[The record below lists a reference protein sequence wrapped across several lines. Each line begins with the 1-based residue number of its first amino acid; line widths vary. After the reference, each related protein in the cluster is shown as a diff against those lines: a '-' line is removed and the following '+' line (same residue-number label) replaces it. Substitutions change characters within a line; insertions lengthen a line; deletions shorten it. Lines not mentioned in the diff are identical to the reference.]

1 MVQLEVERRNQFK
14 QDNYINFY
22 IIQCEQNRFTYKVF
36 YKECGG
42 LFGRKNWTT
51 SRGKRPVW
59 QCNNRYKVKGIQG
72 CTNRHTDEKT
82 LQQAFLRAVEIL
94 RENEEKLQEKWGNFS
109 EDQKLEKYYAAKLK
123 ESLNSNQEEFNGRKM

>member
-1 MVQLEVERRNQFK
+1 VEVYLAER
-14 QDNYINFY
+14 
-22 IIQCEQNRFTYKVF
+22 T
-36 YKECGG
+36 G
-42 LFGRKNWTT
+42 LRAEGNVLSGSAIT
-51 SRGKRPVW
+51 G
-59 QCNNRYKVKGIQG
+59 YKVKGIQG